1 MTRRDALNGM
11 TGDEMA
17 GSKWLWAGAGIL
29 SLLAHAGTAAILTMS
44 PQPPEEEALIAGG
57 VVAEVAMLGNG
68 AFEAVESGK
77 PDDTITPETIEPDVA
92 ELQPQEVVEVQPS
105 EIQPEMTEIAPV
117 DPVVS
122 EPVEELIVPS
132 AEVEI
137 AAVPIPEIK
146 PEIEPEQEI
155 KPVPEV
161 KKEEPVKKVERKKP
175 KPKVVR
181 KAGEQGKAKE
191 NATKGEVDG
200 SADVKVASVGGQ
212 KKGNSTAA
220 GNAAVSNYPG
230 KVRNKINRAKRRV
243 SGGERGSVTVSFTV
257 GASGQASGVRVARSS
272 GSGVLDQA
280 AVDAVQRAA
289 PFAKIPEAAGRSSW
303 AFNVPIVFN

>member
-1 MTRRDALNGM
+1 MS
-11 TGDEMA
+11 
-17 GSKWLWAGAGIL
+17 GSKWLWLGGGVL
-29 SLLAHAGTAAILTMS
+29 SLLAHATAAAILTMA
-44 PQPPEEEALIAGG
+44 PAPEEEQALIAGG

-68 AFEAVESGK
+68 AFEAVESGN
-77 PDDTITPETIEPDVA
+77 PEDVIRPETIEPDA
-92 ELQPQEVVEVQPS
+92 TEPQEVAEIQPT
-105 EIQPEMTEIAPV
+105 EIQPEMTEEVSPI

-137 AAVPIPEIK
+137 AAVPVPEIK
-146 PEIEPEQEI
+146 LEIEPEEEI

-175 KPKVVR
+175 KQKPVK
-181 KAGEQGKAKE
+181 KAGDKGKAKQ
-191 NATKGEVDG
+191 NATMGEVDG
-200 SADVKVASVGGQ
+200 SADVKTAAVGGQ
-212 KKGNSTAA
+212 KKGNSSAA

-243 SGGERGSVTVSFTV
+243 SGGDRGSVVVSFTV
-257 GASGQASGVRVARSS
+257 GAGGQASGIRVARSS
-272 GSGVLDQA
+272 GSAALDKA
-280 AVDAVQRAA
+280 AVDSVQRAA
-289 PFAKIPEAAGRSSW
+289 PFAEIPAAAGRSSW

>member
-1 MTRRDALNGM
+1 MS
-11 TGDEMA
+11 
-17 GSKWLWAGAGIL
+17 GSKWLWFVGGAL
-29 SLLAHAGTAAILTMS
+29 SLLAHATAAAILTMA
-44 PQPPEEEALIAGG
+44 PAPEEEQALIAGG

-68 AFEAVESGK
+68 AFEAVESGN
-77 PDDTITPETIEPDVA
+77 PEDVIRPETIEPDATEPHEVA
-92 ELQPQEVVEVQPS
+92 EIQPT
-105 EIQPEMTEIAPV
+105 EIQPEMTEEVSPI

-137 AAVPIPEIK
+137 AAVPVPEIK
-146 PEIEPEQEI
+146 PEIEPEDEI

-175 KPKVVR
+175 KQQPVK
-181 KAGEQGKAKE
+181 KAGDKGKAKQ

-200 SADVKVASVGGQ
+200 SADVKTAAVGGQ
-212 KKGNSTAA
+212 KKGNSSAA

-243 SGGERGSVTVSFTV
+243 SGGDRGSVVVSFTV
-257 GASGQASGVRVARSS
+257 GASGQASGIRVARSS
-272 GSGVLDQA
+272 GSAALDRA
-280 AVDAVQRAA
+280 AVESVARAA